1 MILRKNVPYEATMR
15 PMGLSEIE
23 KQHQI
28 FLSERMRSS
37 RFEIEVKRSLDLTLA
52 TVLLIALSPLLA
64 LVVLAVKLQ
73 DGGPIIYRRRV
84 VGSQGEFDAY
94 KFRSMQVDADG
105 VLAQDLGLRMEFEKN
120 YKLTADPRVTR
131 VGAWLRKFSL
141 DELPQLFNVLRGQMS
156 LVGPR
161 MISLPELEK
170 YGEAKTLLLTAKPG
184 LTGYWQVYGRQ
195 RVDYSERV
203 RMDIFYI
210 QNWSL
215 TLDLKLLL
223 LTPMRVLKG
232 TGAY

>member
-105 VLAQDLGLRMEFEKN
+105 VLARDLGLRMEFEKN

>member
-1 MILRKNVPYEATMR
+1 
-15 PMGLSEIE
+15 MGLSEIE

>member
-1 MILRKNVPYEATMR
+1 VILRKNVPYEATMR

-203 RMDIFYI
+203 RMGIFYS
-210 QNWSL
+210 QNWIV
-215 TLDLKLLL
+215 TRDLKMVL
-223 LTPMRVLKG
+223 LTSMRVLKG